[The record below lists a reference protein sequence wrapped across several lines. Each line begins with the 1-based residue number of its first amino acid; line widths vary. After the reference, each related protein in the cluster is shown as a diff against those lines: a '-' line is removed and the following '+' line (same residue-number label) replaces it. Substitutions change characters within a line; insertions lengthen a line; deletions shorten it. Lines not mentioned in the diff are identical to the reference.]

1 MKHGI
6 VATAVTLLVLLPA
19 CSTEDAETAFV
30 SSARAASLS
39 EPSEPLYPP
48 LQAGAEDGYVFDYY

>member
-6 VATAVTLLVLLPA
+6 VATAIPLLLLLPA

-30 SSARAASLS
+30 SSARAAISS

-48 LQAGAEDGYVFDYY
+48 LQADAEDGYVFDYY

>member
-6 VATAVTLLVLLPA
+6 VATAITLLLLPA

-30 SSARAASLS
+30 SSARGAT
-39 EPSEPLYPP
+39 PSEPLYPP
-48 LQAGAEDGYVFDYY
+48 LQADAEDGSVFDDY

>member
-6 VATAVTLLVLLPA
+6 VATAITLLLLPA

-30 SSARAASLS
+30 SSARAAT
-39 EPSEPLYPP
+39 PSEPLYPP
-48 LQAGAEDGYVFDYY
+48 LQADAEDGSVFDYY

>member
-6 VATAVTLLVLLPA
+6 VATAITLLILVPA
-19 CSTEDAETAFV
+19 CSTEDAETTFL
-30 SSARAASLS
+30 SSARAASPN

-48 LQAGAEDGYVFDYY
+48 LQADADERAVFDYY